1 MGSFCEQRN
10 SWLHV
15 FCEHVT
21 KQVNLK
27 IHVTTVNANLFMYF
41 LSAGGP
47 LRLEKKKAK
56 ALDIHLHFCGF
67 SQHSLLSFIHSIFF
81 PFHWRCNFPIPVSLF
96 MEFSCRQW

>member
-47 LRLEKKKAK
+47 LRLEKKRLK
-56 ALDIHLHFCGF
+56 H
-67 SQHSLLSFIHSIFF
+67 
-81 PFHWRCNFPIPVSLF
+81 
-96 MEFSCRQW
+96 